1 MYLYSRALLVSETL
15 YDVHHFQINLR
26 HSAASTRKCTNF
38 LDPSSHCDLTQR
50 YIYIYIVSLIF
61 VYVII

>member
-15 YDVHHFQINLR
+15 YDVHHFQIDLR

-50 YIYIYIVSLIF
+50 YIYIYIVSFIF